1 MKTLSTLNTIAK
13 VLFLCSVFFALWDW
27 SSLGIKL
34 MGTTFLLWWLVNY
47 YVIKEEKK
55 KVKNN
60 FADNIEEKIA
70 RIMKESEN

>member
-1 MKTLSTLNTIAK
+1 
-13 VLFLCSVFFALWDW
+13 
-27 SSLGIKL
+27 